1 MTEQP
6 LLKIVTISL
15 SFYYEISSL
24 RNEGTLNMVKMKLT
38 VALICSALG
47 SFALAQDITGTWKN
61 IDDKTG
67 SSKAILEIRQ
77 ESNGSYTAKIVKV
90 TPRPGYTPR
99 ETCVN
104 CPAPYTNQPILG
116 MDVLTGLKYTGN
128 SNFTGGKIIDPLSG
142 NIYSTKAKLSNN
154 GKRLTMRGYVGVS
167 ALGRSQTWIK
177 SD

>member
-1 MTEQP
+1 MTEQS

-128 SNFTGGKIIDPLSG
+128 SNFTDGKIIDPLSG